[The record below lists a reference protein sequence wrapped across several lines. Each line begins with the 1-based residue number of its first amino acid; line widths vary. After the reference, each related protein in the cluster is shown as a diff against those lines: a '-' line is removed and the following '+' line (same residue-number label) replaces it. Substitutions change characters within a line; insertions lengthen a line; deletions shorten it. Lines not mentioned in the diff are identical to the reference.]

1 MKKLLSIIISI
12 VMLASV
18 TIPFSAYSADSGF
31 YDNWYS
37 KAKNAEFNKKYTE
50 ICDSTDNYFSYTL
63 STQKRCDVFEISLPV
78 KSTLNIKT
86 ESKSTDSFTGCDDYG
101 NDKYYV
107 FDVNDLNSEPFVIN
121 IGFYDYE
128 INNGYCI
135 RNNTIILDAGEY
147 YIVKEY
153 FDDIDGYSEP
163 YDITFSFSCLNHS
176 YDKTGKVTKAATYTA
191 TGVKTYTCSI
201 CGQNKNETIAKLPKV
216 SNTASIKAKTAT
228 VKYSKLR
235 KKNQTVARK
244 NAIVVSKAKGT
255 VTYKKVSGNKKITI
269 NKKTGKITLKKGLKK
284 GTYKLKVKVTASGTS
299 KYKKTVKTVTVKIKV
314 K

>member
-1 MKKLLSIIISI
+1 MKKLMSILLSIILVSSI
-12 VMLASV
+12 FVV
-18 TIPFSAYSADSGF
+18 PFSAYADTVFYYDWCEKSTSVDFTNSYAFTEMCDSSDEILGQYLNRCQPFNVELPVDGTVTISVNSAEKYYSNDRYYIFDYNSKSFIDRFDIEWDDYDSNS
-31 YDNWYS
+31 DT
-37 KAKNAEFNKKYTE
+37 KKYE
-50 ICDSTDNYFSYTL
+50 EQKNFKL
-63 STQKRCDVFEISLPV
+63 SKGS
-78 KSTLNIKT
+78 
-86 ESKSTDSFTGCDDYG
+86 
-101 NDKYYV
+101 
-107 FDVNDLNSEPFVIN
+107 
-121 IGFYDYE
+121 
-128 INNGYCI
+128 
-135 RNNTIILDAGEY
+135 Y
-147 YIVKEY
+147 YIVREY
-153 FDDIDGYSEP
+153 SGNFDAYEDDYN
-163 YDITFSFSCLNHS
+163 ITFSFSCLKHS
-176 YDKTGKVTKAATYTA
+176 YNTIGKVTKAATYTA
-191 TGVKTYTCSI
+191 TGVKTYTCSV

-299 KYKKTVKTVTVKIKV
+299 KYKKAVKTVTVKIKV